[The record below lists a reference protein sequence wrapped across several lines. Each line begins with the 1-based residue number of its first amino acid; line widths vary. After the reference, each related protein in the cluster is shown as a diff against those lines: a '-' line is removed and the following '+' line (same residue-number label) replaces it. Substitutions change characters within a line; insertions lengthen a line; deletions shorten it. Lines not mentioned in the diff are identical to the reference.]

1 MPVEWRGKIREAIGR
16 FRLPRG
22 NWPQTYAAKSKGSR
36 YPTPRQQP
44 PHFLFCKKKTHVRER
59 GSSDCEDHGWKT
71 QAKNSHLRAYLAC
84 AEKLADALPSFKRC
98 KLAAVDGI
106 NVEVAG
112 RLDDETLLG
121 LRETHGLEN
130 GIVIRWQKSAP
141 P

>member
-1 MPVEWRGKIREAIGR
+1 MS
-16 FRLPRG
+16 
-22 NWPQTYAAKSKGSR
+22 PQASPAWIV
-36 YPTPRQQP
+36 
-44 PHFLFCKKKTHVRER
+44 HV
-59 GSSDCEDHGWKT
+59 KT
-71 QAKNSHLRAYLAC
+71 QTKNSHLKAYLAC
-84 AEKLADALPSFKRC
+84 AENPADALRLVQERC
-98 KLAAVDGI
+98 KLAVVDGI